1 MKNTINGFRQDKLIE
16 NGLDLADSLILRLF
30 ADMYSSNSSKIEY
43 QILEYEVENEKT
55 KEKTLGKDKFMWIT
69 YDYLYSQIP
78 LVGSKSTFIRKVGEL
93 VKKGFLKKKVK
104 NSKKGKKGTFL
115 YISFGTKFSELL
127 EYENKDTS
135 AQNDKGG
142 YSKQVGGLPKLNRG
156 ATQNDNGGYSNWID
170 QDSTITDSSITDSSI
185 RDRESKKEEKNNFSS
200 VCEEMKNKWIEIANN
215 FNLSGVK
222 LKINDKRKKAIKI
235 LLNEYTA
242 EEILQAMEKI
252 HISKFLQGDNKNNW
266 QVTFDWL
273 INKSNLLKVLEGNY
287 DDKINAET
295 KNNANTNKKFRAGI
309 QSERPKVTAEGLKKY
324 FGGAN

>member
-1 MKNTINGFRQDKLIE
+1 MKYTINGFKQDKLIE
-16 NGLDLADSLILRLF
+16 NKLDLADSLILRLF

-43 QILEYEVENEKT
+43 QILEYEVENKETNEKIL
-55 KEKTLGKDKFMWIT
+55 EKDKFMWIT

-78 LVGSKSTFIRKVGEL
+78 LVGSKSTFIRKTGEL
-93 VKKGFLKKKVK
+93 VEKGFLKKQVT

-127 EYENKDTS
+127 EYETENTPTQNDNEGYSKREGGLPNLDRGAT
-135 AQNDKGG
+135 QNDKGG
-142 YSKQVGGLPKLNRG
+142 YSKWVDK
-156 ATQNDNGGYSNWID
+156 
-170 QDSTITDSSITDSSI
+170 DSSLTDPSLIDSSI

-200 VCEEMKNKWIEIANN
+200 VCEEIKNKWVEIAHK
-215 FNLSGVK
+215 FDLSGVK

-235 LLNEYTA
+235 LLNEYTI
-242 EEILQAMEKI
+242 EELLQAMDKI

-266 QVTFDWL
+266 QITFDWL
-273 INKSNLLKVLEGNY
+273 ISKSNLLKVLEGNY

-295 KNNANTNKKFRAGI
+295 KNDTHADQKFGTGI
-309 QSERPKVTAEGLKKY
+309 KTERPKVTAEGLRKY

>member
-43 QILEYEVENEKT
+43 QILEYEVENEET
-55 KEKTLGKDKFMWIT
+55 KEKTLEKDKFMWIT

-93 VKKGFLKKKVK
+93 VEKGFLKKQVK

-127 EYENKDTS
+127 EYETEDTP

-142 YSKQVGGLPKLNRG
+142 YSKWVDK
-156 ATQNDNGGYSNWID
+156 
-170 QDSTITDSSITDSSI
+170 DSTITDPSLTDSSI

-200 VCEEMKNKWIEIANN
+200 VCEDIKNKWIKIAQEYD
-215 FNLSGVK
+215 LSGK
-222 LKINDKRKKAIKI
+222 QLKIDDKRKKAINNLFK
-235 LLNEYTA
+235 EYSA
-242 EEILQAMEKI
+242 EELLQAIDKI
-252 HISKFLQGDNKNNW
+252 HISKFMQGDNKNKW

-273 INKSNLLKVLEGNY
+273 IKKANLLKVLEGNY
-287 DDKINAET
+287 DDKINAEI
-295 KNNANTNKKFRAGI
+295 KNNANTNNKFRAGI
-309 QSERPKVTAEGLKKY
+309 QSERPKVTAEGLRKY
-324 FGGAN
+324 FGGSRNDNGGI

>member
-30 ADMYSSNSSKIEY
+30 ADMYSSNSFKIEY
-43 QILEYEVENEKT
+43 QILEYEVENKET
-55 KEKTLGKDKFMWIT
+55 KEKMLEKDKFMWIT

-93 VKKGFLKKKVK
+93 VEKGFLKKQVR

-115 YISFGTKFSELL
+115 YISFGEKFSELT
-127 EYENKDTS
+127 EYETEDTPT
-135 AQNDKGG
+135 QNDNEG

-156 ATQNDNGGYSNWID
+156 ATQNDKGGYSKWVD
-170 QDSTITDSSITDSSI
+170 KDSTITDTSLIDSSI

-200 VCEEMKNKWIEIANN
+200 VCEEIKNKWIEIANN
-215 FNLSGVK
+215 LNLSGVK

-273 INKSNLLKVLEGNY
+273 IDKSNLLKVLEGNY

-295 KNNANTNKKFRAGI
+295 KNNANTNKKFKAGT

>member
-43 QILEYEVENEKT
+43 QILEYEVENEET
-55 KEKTLGKDKFMWIT
+55 KEKTLEKDKFMWIT

-93 VKKGFLKKKVK
+93 VEKGFLKKQVR

-115 YISFGTKFSELL
+115 YISFGEKFSELT
-127 EYENKDTS
+127 EYETEDTPT
-135 AQNDKGG
+135 QNDNEG

-156 ATQNDNGGYSNWID
+156 ATQNDKGGYSKWVD
-170 QDSTITDSSITDSSI
+170 KDSTITDTSLTDSSI

-200 VCEEMKNKWIEIANN
+200 VCEEIKNKWIEIANN
-215 FNLSGVK
+215 LNLSGVK

-266 QVTFDWL
+266 QITFDWF
-273 INKSNLLKVLEGNY
+273 INKANLLKVLEGNY
-287 DDKINAET
+287 DDKVNTDSSPKNT
-295 KNNANTNKKFRAGI
+295 KEYYQKSNNQFTG
-309 QSERPKVTAEGLKKY
+309 VTDESIEDLI
-324 FGGAN
+324 GGFTQ

>member
-1 MKNTINGFRQDKLIE
+1 MKNTINGFKQDKLIE
-16 NGLDLADSLILRLF
+16 NKLDLADSLILRLF

-43 QILEYEVENEKT
+43 QILEYEVENKETNEKIL
-55 KEKTLGKDKFMWIT
+55 KKDKFMWIT

-78 LVGSKSTFIRKVGEL
+78 LVGSKSTFIRKTGEL
-93 VKKGFLKKKVK
+93 VEKGFLKKQVT

-127 EYENKDTS
+127 EYETENT
-135 AQNDKGG
+135 
-142 YSKQVGGLPKLNRG
+142 P
-156 ATQNDNGGYSNWID
+156 TQNDNEGYSKREGGLPNLDRGGTQNDKEGYSKWVD
-170 QDSTITDSSITDSSI
+170 KDSSLTDPSLIDSSI
-185 RDRESKKEEKNNFSS
+185 RDRESVEKEKINFSS
-200 VCEEMKNKWIEIANN
+200 VCEEIKNKWVEIAHK

-235 LLNEYTA
+235 LLNEYTI
-242 EEILQAMEKI
+242 EELLQAMDKI

-266 QVTFDWL
+266 QITFDWL
-273 INKSNLLKVLEGNY
+273 ISKSNLLKVLEGNY

-295 KNNANTNKKFRAGI
+295 KNNTHADQKFGTSI
-309 QSERPKVTAEGLKKY
+309 KTERPKVTAEGLKKY

>member
-43 QILEYEVENEKT
+43 QILEYEVENEET
-55 KEKTLGKDKFMWIT
+55 KEKTLEKDKFMWIT

-93 VKKGFLKKKVK
+93 VEKGFLKKQVR

-115 YISFGTKFSELL
+115 YISFGEKFSELT
-127 EYENKDTS
+127 EYETEDTPT
-135 AQNDKGG
+135 QNDNEG

-156 ATQNDNGGYSNWID
+156 ATQNDKGGYSKWVD
-170 QDSTITDSSITDSSI
+170 KDSTITDTSLTDSSI

-200 VCEEMKNKWIEIANN
+200 VCEEIKNKWIEIANN
-215 FNLSGVK
+215 LNLSGVK
-222 LKINDKRKKAIKI
+222 LKINDKRKKVIKI

-266 QVTFDWL
+266 QITFDWF
-273 INKSNLLKVLEGNY
+273 INKANLLKVLEGNY
-287 DDKINAET
+287 DDKVNTDSSPKNT
-295 KNNANTNKKFRAGI
+295 KEYYQKSNNQFTG
-309 QSERPKVTAEGLKKY
+309 VTDESIEDLI
-324 FGGAN
+324 GGFTQ

>member
-1 MKNTINGFRQDKLIE
+1 MKYTINGFKQDKLIE
-16 NGLDLADSLILRLF
+16 NKLDLADSLILRLF

-43 QILEYEVENEKT
+43 QILEYEVENKETNEKIL
-55 KEKTLGKDKFMWIT
+55 EKDKFMWIT

-78 LVGSKSTFIRKVGEL
+78 LVGSKSTFIRKTGEL
-93 VKKGFLKKKVK
+93 VEKGFLKKQVT

-127 EYENKDTS
+127 EYETENTPT
-135 AQNDKGG
+135 QNDKEG
-142 YSKQVGGLPKLNRG
+142 YSKWVDK
-156 ATQNDNGGYSNWID
+156 
-170 QDSTITDSSITDSSI
+170 DSSLTDPSLIDSSI
-185 RDRESKKEEKNNFSS
+185 RDRESVEKEKINFSS
-200 VCEEMKNKWIEIANN
+200 VCEEIKNKWVEIAHK

-235 LLNEYTA
+235 LLNEYTI
-242 EEILQAMEKI
+242 EELLQAMDKI

-266 QVTFDWL
+266 QITFDWL
-273 INKSNLLKVLEGNY
+273 ISKSNLLKVLEGNY

-295 KNNANTNKKFRAGI
+295 KNNTHADQKFGTGI
-309 QSERPKVTAEGLKKY
+309 KTERPKVTAEGLKKY